1 MRRDILL
8 DENDDLNIA
17 GGDIVTGASAEQEC
31 YILTIVHPGELR
43 QYPAMG
49 FGLDSRIKKRTGTQ
63 QNVPIIENRQK
74 FIRDL
79 KAVLLADGQN
89 NPEVNINDTLT
100 DFEIFVDP

>member
-1 MRRDILL
+1 MRSDLLL
-8 DENDDLNIA
+8 DEDDDLNIIN
-17 GGDIVTGASAEQEC
+17 GDIQTGFSAEQEC

-49 FGLDSRIKKRTGTQ
+49 FGLDSRIKKRTGTV
-63 QNVPIIENRQK
+63 QNVPVIENKQK

-79 KAVLLADGQN
+79 KAVLIADGQN
-89 NPEVNINDTLT
+89 NPEININDTLT